1 MHLEEGRDE
10 RNRKDFPQMDPT
22 GFEDFL
28 FNQGT
33 TADQS
38 GRGGRSL

>member
-1 MHLEEGRDE
+1 MCLEEGRDQ
-10 RNRKDFPQMDPT
+10 RNRKDFSQMDPT
-22 GFEDFL
+22 GFEGFL

-38 GRGGRSL
+38 GRDS